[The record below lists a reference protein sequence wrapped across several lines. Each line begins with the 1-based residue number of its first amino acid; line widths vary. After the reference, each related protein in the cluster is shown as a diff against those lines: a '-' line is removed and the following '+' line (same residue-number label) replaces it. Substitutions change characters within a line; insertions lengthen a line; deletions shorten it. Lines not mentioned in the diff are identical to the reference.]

1 MQLLAAEGIHQH
13 QLNVQ
18 KSTRFIGIKVGK
30 SNYSKNELN
39 ETKLPVRVIAQTAK
53 TRSGWDTV
61 LEGTEFKTT
70 LSGADIQAGVGEKAR
85 ADAKIILKGIV
96 NRIQT
101 EEKLE
106 SNSTVW
112 QKQAGSGSTV
122 ETLKLPS
129 FEGPAL
135 PKLTAPGGYIA
146 DIPKGNL
153 KTEIE
158 KLAKQPEYAY
168 LKQLQTVKDVN
179 WNQVQ
184 LAYDKWDYKQEGLTG
199 AGAAIIA
206 LAVAAVTGGVGA
218 GLIGAAQGTASAAV
232 ADAAFTALVSQASI
246 SLINNKGNIGNTL
259 KELGRSRTVKNLV
272 VAAATA
278 GVADKIG
285 ASALNNISDK
295 QWVNDLTVNLANAGS
310 AALINT
316 TVNGGSLK
324 DNLEANIL
332 AALVNTAHGEAASK
346 IKQLDHHYITHKIA
360 HAIAG
365 CAAAAA
371 NKGKC
376 QDGAI
381 GAAVGEILGET
392 LLDSRDPGSL
402 NVKDRAKIIAK
413 AKLAA
418 GTVAALS
425 KGDVNAAANAAA
437 VAVESNALSKE
448 RMDKLTK
455 CLSGKTCSTTME
467 KVNAIKKDEQFSK
480 VIDTEIQKVCSRN
493 PLGDGCRNGINMSIK
508 YIAMP
513 AAWKYMPTDV
523 SRFAKEVFGYLYNS
537 QGAST
542 RFDKYFNTIDNRADF
557 FAASNLYEQ
566 NLGSKA
572 RWFGGA
578 DFVSRAAITGL
589 GADGEASY
597 ITFAAG
603 KVVGNPPI
611 YEWRAASGNALIVNG
626 FYNFRDLF
634 NKKTNPRE
642 WDIQQLKSEQK
653 LLQPIHQKYLSNEKD
668 YLSLIKGVTSNK
680 IFSIIPNPLDERKK
694 IEDGINC

>member
-1 MQLLAAEGIHQH
+1 
-13 QLNVQ
+13 
-18 KSTRFIGIKVGK
+18 
-30 SNYSKNELN
+30 
-39 ETKLPVRVIAQTAK
+39 
-53 TRSGWDTV
+53 
-61 LEGTEFKTT
+61 
-70 LSGADIQAGVGEKAR
+70 
-85 ADAKIILKGIV
+85 
-96 NRIQT
+96 
-101 EEKLE
+101 
-106 SNSTVW
+106 
-112 QKQAGSGSTV
+112 
-122 ETLKLPS
+122 
-129 FEGPAL
+129 
-135 PKLTAPGGYIA
+135 
-146 DIPKGNL
+146 
-153 KTEIE
+153 
-158 KLAKQPEYAY
+158 AY

-184 LAYDKWDYKQEGLTG
+184 LAYDKWDYKQEGLTE

-206 LAVAAVTGGVGA
+206 LAVTVVTSGA
-218 GLIGAAQGTASAAV
+218 GTGAVLGLNGAAAA
-232 ADAAFTALVSQASI
+232 ATDAAFASLASQASV
-246 SLINNKGNIGNTL
+246 SFINNKGDVGKTL
-259 KELGRSRTVKNLV
+259 KELGRSSTVKNLV

-285 ASALNNISDK
+285 ASALNNVSDK
-295 QWVNDLTVNLANAGS
+295 QWINNLTVNLANAGS

-316 TVNGGSLK
+316 AVNGGSLK

-346 IKQLDHHYITHKIA
+346 IKQLDQHYIAHKIA

-381 GAAVGEILGET
+381 GAAVGEILGEA
-392 LLDSRDPGSL
+392 LLDGRDPGSL

-523 SRFAKEVFGYLYNS
+523 SRVAKEVFGYLYNS

-694 IEDGINC
+694 IEDGINMLDYKSRIKYGCKLMGYSEKQGCKP